1 MFGHFLRSENG
12 RGDTID
18 RLSTL
23 HHLLG
28 NFSSHHRVMAAAQ
41 ITPLL
46 LKLYF
51 KTVFYSGDVAVISQ
65 LVGVLLERMV
75 MLYNM
80 TSFQAEVRR

>member
-1 MFGHFLRSENG
+1 MRTH
-12 RGDTID
+12 
-18 RLSTL
+18 TL
-23 HHLLG
+23 
-28 NFSSHHRVMAAAQ
+28 VQ
-41 ITPLL
+41 ITNLKYNCPLIL
-46 LKLYF
+46 HRLYF

>member
-1 MFGHFLRSENG
+1 
-12 RGDTID
+12 
-18 RLSTL
+18 L
-23 HHLLG
+23 H
-28 NFSSHHRVMAAAQ
+28 R
-41 ITPLL
+41 
-46 LKLYF
+46 LYF